1 MTGLHLERKQ
11 HDSMVWWDVI
21 HTASNLQVDTATTQF
36 FRKRD
41 AQSAM
46 DRLLAAGVDWTLD
59 SKQSIAASNPSAA
72 AKVEHLIRAIRQE
85 RQP

>member
-46 DRLLAAGVDWTLD
+46 DRLRPT
-59 SKQSIAASNPSAA
+59 SA
-72 AKVEHLIRAIRQE
+72 
-85 RQP
+85 